1 MKVRRLCVLVGA
13 AALLAACSEPSPS
26 RDKAYFAAHETERA
40 TQLAACQ
47 NDPGRLSSTPNCVNA
62 QAAESD
68 ARTARFYDV
77 PKPASRLANPGA
89 L

>member
-1 MKVRRLCVLVGA
+1 MQVRVLFVLGGA
-13 AALLAACSEPSPS
+13 AALLAACSQPAPSH
-26 RDKAYFAAHETERA
+26 DKAYYAAHDAERA

-47 NDPGRLSSTPNCVNA
+47 NDPGRLASTPNCVNA

-68 ARTARFYDV
+68 ARTAHFYDI
-77 PKPASRLANPGA
+77 PKSAPRVAKPGA